1 MRRRNCMTVCTLP
14 PACRIEYN
22 VMEHRSDVEI
32 HGQESCEETIF
43 ILDWLFLKQ
52 LGRYCRKDGGRWSQF
67 NSGYEYYNVLLSW
80 MPC

>member
-52 LGRYCRKDGGRWSQF
+52 LGRYCCRKMAVVGGRGSKF
-67 NSGYEYYNVLLSW
+67 N
-80 MPC
+80 